1 MRRIN
6 PIEANLILALLFV
19 QHCGCVAVLHTHLAG
34 DGLRLSS
41 GRQAQREK
49 NQ

>member
-1 MRRIN
+1 M
-6 PIEANLILALLFV
+6 LALLI
-19 QHCGCVAVLHTHLAG
+19 VLHRDGAAVAHADHLAG